1 MIARLELPIQSGN
14 MTEDLDRLF
23 KSHLDRQSRSLKSL
37 PPVKQWTTQL
47 CGDID
52 IVINRQ
58 GTWLHEGVEIKRPSL
73 VKFFSSLL
81 LKVETDYFLITP
93 EEKWRIKVELAP
105 FLITRANRTCKRGH
119 QIITLSTDTDELIV
133 MSNDHPLWI
142 EYEEGSDEPIP
153 LVLVRDGMTGLL
165 NRNVFYELVSWG
177 LPKGIPSRL
186 VINSMGIEFDLG
198 SVE

>member
-1 MIARLELPIQSGN
+1 

-93 EEKWRIKVELAP
+93 EEKWRI
-105 FLITRANRTCKRGH
+105 T
-119 QIITLSTDTDELIV
+119 S
-133 MSNDHPLWI
+133 
-142 EYEEGSDEPIP
+142 
-153 LVLVRDGMTGLL
+153 
-165 NRNVFYELVSWG
+165 
-177 LPKGIPSRL
+177 
-186 VINSMGIEFDLG
+186 
-198 SVE
+198 